1 MIECH
6 TERSRSA
13 EKGKRVISVEFGVM
27 SFEHYCHFACFW
39 LAKNVSRTVEVLVPY
54 QQYVNMLQKPL
65 TKKHIHPKEA

>member
-27 SFEHYCHFACFW
+27 SFEHYCQFACFW
-39 LAKNVSRTVEVLVPY
+39 LAKNVSRTVDVTS
-54 QQYVNMLQKPL
+54 KF
-65 TKKHIHPKEA
+65 